1 MKVKLVKYDCFN
13 ENIPIDTIME
23 VIPGME
29 ADAADVFNIPAGMC
43 YLCKTPSGK
52 LRYFLATNVEIVED
66 DGIDWE
72 QRRYEIAKEITA
84 ALAAN
89 PYEQMVR
96 ADGKQLSKW
105 GVEIADALIE
115 ELKKKE
121 YGTM

>member
-1 MKVKLVKYDCFN
+1 MKVKLLKNHCCMD
-13 ENIPIDTIME
+13 IPVDTIME

-43 YLCKTPSGK
+43 YLCKAPSGN
-52 LRYFLATNVEIVED
+52 LRYVLATNVEIVD
-66 DGIDWE
+66 ARNIDWE
-72 QRRYEIAKEITA
+72 QRRYEIAKDITA
-84 ALAAN
+84 AMAAN

-105 GVEIADALIE
+105 GVEIADALIA

-121 YGTM
+121 D